1 MRLLITPVLSRLPM
15 EDCEWGSRMIRL
27 FERRPRPNSRLPV
40 ASIQIGELFG
50 GLVLA
55 GVAVVLG
62 VLLFTV

>member
-1 MRLLITPVLSRLPM
+1 
-15 EDCEWGSRMIRL
+15 MIRL